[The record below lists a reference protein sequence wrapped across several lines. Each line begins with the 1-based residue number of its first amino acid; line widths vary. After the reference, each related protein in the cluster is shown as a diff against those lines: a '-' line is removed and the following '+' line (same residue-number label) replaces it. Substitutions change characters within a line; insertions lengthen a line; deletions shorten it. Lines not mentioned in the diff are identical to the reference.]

1 MTEMAVF
8 DHRDGSLIEKD
19 FARRRLTPAA
29 PFNVYWKSGN
39 FGPKSIEKV
48 DFFLTYQ
55 YIFAI
60 MTLIF

>member
-29 PFNVYWKSGN
+29 PFNVY
-39 FGPKSIEKV
+39 
-48 DFFLTYQ
+48 
-55 YIFAI
+55 
-60 MTLIF
+60 

>member
-29 PFNVYWKSGN
+29 
-39 FGPKSIEKV
+39 
-48 DFFLTYQ
+48 FFYTFLPAF
-55 YIFAI
+55 FAS
-60 MTLIF
+60 

>member
-29 PFNVYWKSGN
+29 FLM
-39 FGPKSIEKV
+39 FIEKV
-48 DFFLTYQ
+48 EVFG
-55 YIFAI
+55 
-60 MTLIF
+60 

>member
-29 PFNVYWKSGN
+29 PFNVYLKSGY
-39 FGPKSIEKV
+39 FWPKSIEKV
-48 DFFLTYQ
+48 EISVQNPLKKWISF
-55 YIFAI
+55 
-60 MTLIF
+60 

>member
-29 PFNVYWKSGN
+29 FLM
-39 FGPKSIEKV
+39 FIEKV
-48 DFFLTYQ
+48 EILGQNPLKKWKKYLK
-55 YIFAI
+55 IH
-60 MTLIF
+60 